1 MAVSKKKESAAA
13 SQPSGAPK
21 GYKPLEKARVDA
33 ILRGLHKAYPN
44 VECALHH
51 NSAWQLVVA
60 TILSAQCTDVRVN
73 MVTPVLFKRFPAPRA
88 LAGADPDEVQEIIR
102 TTGFF
107 RNKAKSV
114 IGAAK
119 RVTEEFGGEVPQT
132 MDELL
137 TLPGVARKTANV
149 VLGSWFGKNEGVVV
163 DTHVFRLS
171 HRLDL
176 ATGTDPGKVEQELM
190 KIVPRP
196 QWTAFSHELI
206 HHGRQV
212 CIARKPRCASCT
224 LEQHC
229 HASDKMWSTVWQH
242 KRSKA

>member
-1 MAVSKKKESAAA
+1 MPLPAK
-13 SQPSGAPK
+13 PK
-21 GYKPLEKARVDA
+21 GYKPLEKSRVDA
-33 ILRGLHKAYPN
+33 ILRELRKAYPK
-44 VECALHH
+44 VVCALHH

-73 MVTPVLFKRFPAPRA
+73 LVTPALFRRFPTPQS
-88 LAGADPDEVQEIIR
+88 LAKADPAEVEELIR

-107 RNKAKSV
+107 RNKAKSI
-114 IGAAK
+114 IGAANK
-119 RVTEEFGGEVPQT
+119 VVSSYKNEVPDT

-176 ATGTDPGKVEQELM
+176 TKADNPVKVEQDLI
-190 KIVPRP
+190 KILPRER
-196 QWTAFSHELI
+196 WTAFSHEII
-206 HHGRQV
+206 HHGRQICV
-212 CIARKPRCASCT
+212 ARKPRCVDCT
-224 LEQHC
+224 LETLC
-229 HASDKMWSTVWQH
+229 HSSDKTWSTVWQH
-242 KRSKA
+242 KRAKTAASV

>member
-1 MAVSKKKESAAA
+1 MPLMQK
-13 SQPSGAPK
+13 PK
-21 GYKPLEKARVDA
+21 GYKPLEKQRVDA
-33 ILRGLHKAYPN
+33 ILRGLRKAYPN
-44 VECALHH
+44 VVCALHH
-51 NSAWQLVVA
+51 DSAWQLVVA

-73 MVTPVLFKRFPAPRA
+73 MVTPALFKRFPTPRS
-88 LAGADPDEVQEIIR
+88 LAKADVEEVQEMIR

-107 RNKAKSV
+107 RNKAKSI

-119 RVTEEFGGEVPQT
+119 KLMDTYSGEVPDT
-132 MDELL
+132 MEELL

-176 ATGTDPGKVEQELM
+176 TKATNPVNVEKDLI
-190 KIVPRP
+190 KILPRER
-196 QWTAFSHELI
+196 WTAFSHELI

-212 CIARKPRCASCT
+212 CVARKPRCADCT
-224 LEQHC
+224 LETLC
-229 HASDKMWSTVWQH
+229 HAADKTWSTVWQH
-242 KRSKA
+242 RRRSVASGVPAGDAIGE